1 MLCFQLFKGA
11 PVHARRFA
19 AFAVDDARWPPQTPP
34 DFLRLPPRTIVLR
47 FSLTRIDQT
56 VAVTTGEESAWTV
69 EDSDASTAGRTDPPA
84 PRPPVGAG
92 RVIEA
97 NRLLDILPTFIITT
111 AVSVEKNDAI
121 NFHPTL
127 NAGHRTA
134 TDGPLP
140 PETLPLDQDA
150 GPLQPAYVEWRR
162 VFSGALRAVVPASPA
177 ADIPPIFLLPDSC
190 SRILPKSSG
199 NSAGSL
205 FPGLAETLATPSIA
219 PVLMVLH
226 FTRCAGLSASKS
238 WPVFARTFDPDAF
251 RSGSISPTGAL
262 GALRPGF
269 AP

>member
-1 MLCFQLFKGA
+1 
-11 PVHARRFA
+11 VHARRFA
-19 AFAVDDARWPPQTPP
+19 AFAVDDARRPTQTPP
-34 DFLRLPPRTIVLR
+34 DLLRLPPRTIVLR

-56 VAVTTGEESAWTV
+56 VAVATGKQSAGTV
-69 EDSDASTAGRTDPPA
+69 DNGDAPTAGRTDPPA
-84 PRPPVGAG
+84 PCPPVGAG

-127 NAGHRTA
+127 NIGHRTA

-140 PETLPLDQDA
+140 PEALPLGSGHRPVA
-150 GPLQPAYVEWRR
+150 ACVCPVASSLQWCAARR
-162 VFSGALRAVVPASPA
+162 SASVARCRFRP
-177 ADIPPIFLLPDSC
+177 FSC

-205 FPGLAETLATPSIA
+205 LPESAETLAKPSIA

-226 FTRCAGLSASKS
+226 FMRRAGLSASES
-238 WPVFARTFDPDAF
+238 WPVFARICDPGAF
-251 RSGSISPTGAL
+251 RSG
-262 GALRPGF
+262 
-269 AP
+269 